1 MKSSQVPV
9 CFRCEEAFPTG
20 NGAVGTK
27 TGLQVVM
34 DGFVNLTDP
43 RMSRTRWHN
52 LQDIVMIAV
61 CGAICDC
68 NSWEDLP
75 RYARAK
81 RDWFRQFL
89 KLPNGIPSADTFA
102 RVFQRLN
109 PDEFLSCL
117 SSIVS
122 VLRKRVDGEGVAI
135 DGQTLCGTDD
145 VRFRQHPLHLV
156 RAWATTNRLVLGQQ
170 ACAEKSNEITAIPQL
185 LKAIDL
191 TGAIVTIDAMG
202 CQTEIAQTIIERD
215 ADYVLAVKDNQPKLH
230 AAIQKCFAEEMEAA
244 ATGKAP
250 EFREHVE
257 RQIKR
262 GREEERRYFMMPL
275 GDSPTF
281 RRWRSAKTIGMV
293 FRRRTIQG
301 REQMEVHYYLCS
313 ICMGVKR
320 FARAVRGHW
329 GIENKLHWSLDV
341 TFAQDASRIR
351 KGSSPEIASMLR
363 QTALMIL
370 EHDTQLKGSLRSKR
384 KQAGWNDSL
393 LETLLAQIAEE

>member
-1 MKSSQVPV
+1 M
-9 CFRCEEAFPTG
+9 A
-20 NGAVGTK
+20 TK
-27 TGLQVVM
+27 AGLQVLLN
-34 DGFVNLTDP
+34 GFVNLTDP
-43 RMSRTRWHN
+43 RITRTRWHN

-61 CGAICDC
+61 CGAICEC

-89 KLPNGIPSADTFA
+89 ELPNGIPSADTFA
-102 RVFQRLN
+102 RVFQRLDPN
-109 PDEFLSCL
+109 EFLSCL

-122 VLRKRVDGEGVAI
+122 VLRKKVDGECVAI
-135 DGQTLCGTDD
+135 DGQTLRGTDD
-145 VRFRQHPLHLV
+145 ERFRQHPLHLV

-191 TGAIVTIDAMG
+191 TGTIVTIDAMG
-202 CQTEIAQTIIERD
+202 CQTEIAETIIERD

-230 AAIQKCFAEEMEAA
+230 AAIQDAFEKELEAA
-244 ATGKAP
+244 ATGNAP
-250 EFREHVE
+250 AYREHVE
-257 RQIKR
+257 QQKKR
-262 GREEERRYFMMPL
+262 GREEERRYLMMPL

-281 RRWRSAKTIGMV
+281 GRWRAAKTIGMV
-293 FRRRTIQG
+293 FRRRTIRG
-301 REQMEVHYYLCS
+301 CEQMEVHYYLCS
-313 ICMGVKR
+313 IRMGVKR
-320 FARAVRGHW
+320 FARTVRGHW

-341 TFAQDASRIR
+341 NFAQDASRIR

-370 EHDTQLKGSLRSKR
+370 EQDTQLKGSLKSKR
-384 KQAGWNDSL
+384 KQAGWNDAL
-393 LETLLAQIAEE
+393 LETLLSQITGN

>member
-1 MKSSQVPV
+1 MV
-9 CFRCEEAFPTG
+9 
-20 NGAVGTK
+20 TK
-27 TGLQVVM
+27 TGLQLLK

-43 RMSRTRWHN
+43 RVARTRWHN

-61 CGAICDC
+61 CGAICEC

-81 RDWFRQFL
+81 RDWLRQFL
-89 KLPNGIPSADTFA
+89 ELPNGIPSADTFA

-109 PDEFLSCL
+109 PNEFLGCL
-117 SSIVS
+117 SSIVA
-122 VLRKRVDGEGVAI
+122 VLREKVDGECVAI
-135 DGQTLCGTDD
+135 DGQTLRGTNDE
-145 VRFRQHPLHLV
+145 RFRQHPLHLV

-202 CQTEIAQTIIERD
+202 CQTEIAETIVERD
-215 ADYVLAVKDNQPKLH
+215 ADYVLAVKNNQPKLH
-230 AAIQKCFAEEMEAA
+230 AAIQDSFEKEMQAAEK
-244 ATGKAP
+244 GKAP
-250 EFREHVE
+250 AFREHVE
-257 RQIKR
+257 RQKKR

-281 RRWRSAKTIGMV
+281 GRWRAAKTIGMV
-293 FRRRTIQG
+293 FRTRTING
-301 REQMEVHYYLCS
+301 HEQMEVHYYLCS
-313 ICMGVKR
+313 IRMGVKR
-320 FARAVRGHW
+320 FAKAVRGHW

-341 TFAQDASRIR
+341 NFAQDASRIR

-370 EHDTQLKGSLRSKR
+370 EQDTQLKGSLRSKR
-384 KQAGWNDSL
+384 KQAGWNDAL
-393 LETLLAQIAEE
+393 LETLLSQISGN